1 MIKLWTGWKS
11 FICLSVLIV
20 CANAKAD
27 ERVIYG
33 ALDDFSGNEIVVS
46 DMAFS
51 VSKLISCYDYKG
63 RTLVGCGGLN
73 RVKWVEVTVNAD
85 RVAIKVKQLTDEQY
99 RRVSKND

>member
-1 MIKLWTGWKS
+1 
-11 FICLSVLIV
+11 
-20 CANAKAD
+20 
-27 ERVIYG
+27 
-33 ALDDFSGNEIVVS
+33 
-46 DMAFS
+46 MAFS